1 MSFAEMSG
9 AVTKDNSADALEE
22 GMIASPPATPRSRLT
37 ALKAFVVKLM
47 VASVGD
53 CRAVLSDGGRAIPLS
68 NPHKPCLATEKSR
81 IEAAGGWVHRDR
93 HERRN
98 LYIPVVGIHNRPA
111 YCSLHRV
118 NGVLAVSRSFG
129 DIMYKKF
136 PPTSA
141 SASEPSRPPDWST
154 GAGLWDSDQQ
164 VISEPEVVDMVVQPT
179 FEFLVLASDG
189 LWDVMSPDECVN
201 FVRRRLNEHKD
212 CQRAAI
218 ELVAKAEGRGTADNT
233 SVVVCGLNQVER
245 TSVRSTRSNSAA
257 DMTPPVPPLDSA
269 QSSPGILSP
278 MSLKSARKLLENSS
292 G

>member
-1 MSFAEMSG
+1 
-9 AVTKDNSADALEE
+9 
-22 GMIASPPATPRSRLT
+22 MIASPPATPRSRLT

-53 CRAVLSDGGRAIPLS
+53 CRAVLSDGGVIMIMTIFRFSILPLIFFFLWAIAIQCAIPLS

-111 YCSLHRV
+111 CFSLHRV

-141 SASEPSRPPDWST
+141 SESEPNRPPDWST

-164 VISEPEVVDMVVQPT
+164 VISEPEV
-179 FEFLVLASDG
+179 
-189 LWDVMSPDECVN
+189 C
-201 FVRRRLNEHKD
+201 
-212 CQRAAI
+212 
-218 ELVAKAEGRGTADNT
+218 
-233 SVVVCGLNQVER
+233 
-245 TSVRSTRSNSAA
+245 RSSYRS
-257 DMTPPVPPLDSA
+257 
-269 QSSPGILSP
+269 
-278 MSLKSARKLLENSS
+278 
-292 G
+292 